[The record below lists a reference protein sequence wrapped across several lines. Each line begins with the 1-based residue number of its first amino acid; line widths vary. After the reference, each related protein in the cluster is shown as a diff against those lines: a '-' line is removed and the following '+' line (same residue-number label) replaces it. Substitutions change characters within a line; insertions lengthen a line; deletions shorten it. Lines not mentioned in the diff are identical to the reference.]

1 MSEDLFE
8 PIFVPDEIREAV
20 GGRAWLQA
28 MLDAE
33 AALAVAQARAGLI
46 PAEAT
51 EAISEC
57 CTADRFDPEQIGREG
72 RAAGNP
78 VVPLVKAL
86 TAAVSGEASGEA
98 ARYVHKGATSQDIVD
113 TAAMLVARRALDLIL
128 IDFERV
134 AAACAHLVDTHRTTV
149 MAGRTLLQQALPTT
163 FGLKA
168 AGWLVAVLEARRR
181 LLTVR
186 GSGLAAQLGGA
197 AGTLASLGPD
207 GVRVLKEFS
216 RELGLAEPVVPWH
229 TARLPIAELGST
241 LALGAGVMHKLAL
254 DVVLMAQTGVAEVA
268 EPSDDGRGGSS
279 TLPHKRNPILAVTAA
294 ACARRVPSLAQTLQA
309 AMAQE
314 HERAAGAWHAEWETL
329 SDALALTGGAAA
341 AMREATEG
349 LQVHPERMRANLD
362 ATDGLLLAEQVT
374 TIAAKHLGRLEAH
387 ELVETASR
395 RTLEHG
401 SSLRE
406 ELLAEPTLREAL
418 SSEEID
424 AVLDPAHYLGS
435 AEDFVDRAL
444 DIYRKEGSA

>member
-8 PIFVPDEIREAV
+8 PIFVPDELREVV

-33 AALAVAQARAGLI
+33 AALAVAQPRAGLI
-46 PAEAT
+46 PPEAA
-51 EAISEC
+51 EAISRC
-57 CTADRFDPEQIGREG
+57 CDAGRFDPEEIGRDG

-86 TAAVSGEASGEA
+86 TAVVPGEA

-128 IDFERV
+128 IDFDRI
-134 AAACAHLVDTHRTTV
+134 AAACARLADTHRTTL

-168 AGWLVAVLEARRR
+168 AGWLVAVLEARSR

-186 GSGLAAQLGGA
+186 ESGLAAQLGGA

-207 GVRVLKEFS
+207 GVRVLREFS
-216 RELGLAEPVVPWH
+216 RELGLAEPVLPWH
-229 TARLPIAELGST
+229 TARLPIAELGGV
-241 LALGAGVMHKLAL
+241 LALGAGVLNKLAL
-254 DVVLMAQTGVAEVA
+254 DVVLMAQTEVAEVA
-268 EPSDDGRGGSS
+268 EPSGDGRGGSS

-294 ACARRVPSLAQTLQA
+294 ACARRIQALEQTLVA

-314 HERAAGAWHAEWETL
+314 HERAAGAWHAEWKTL

-406 ELLAEPTLREAL
+406 ELLDEPALREVL
-418 SSEEID
+418 SSEQID
-424 AVLDPAHYLGS
+424 AALDPTRYLGS

-444 DIYRKEGSA
+444 DLYRKEGPA